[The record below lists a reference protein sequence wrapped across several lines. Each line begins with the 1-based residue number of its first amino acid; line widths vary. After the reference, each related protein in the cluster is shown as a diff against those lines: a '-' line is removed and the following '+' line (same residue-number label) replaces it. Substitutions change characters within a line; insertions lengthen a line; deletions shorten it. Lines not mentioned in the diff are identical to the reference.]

1 MSDIDIRLGLKP
13 AWTGP
18 LAAAAAT
25 AAAFAAVKRRHA
37 RGALTAATTFAVL
50 SVGAWYDF
58 EFVFQRAAIDKKK

>member
-18 LAAAAAT
+18 LAAAATT

-37 RGALTAATTFAVL
+37 RGALTVAATLAVL

-58 EFVFQRAAIDKKK
+58 EFVFQRVAIDKKK